1 MEHQPLLKYASYIT
15 GKRVIVHV
23 EQLGSGYDYQFE
35 SQGPISPEE
44 YILLESE
51 VREKANAALQSKIL
65 LG

>member
-1 MEHQPLLKYASYIT
+1 MDQKPLLNYASYIT
-15 GKRVIVHV
+15 GKRIIVHV
-23 EQLGSGYDYQFE
+23 DQIGTGYDYQFE
-35 SQGPISPEE
+35 SQGTITPDE